1 MYLGFWFTSLYVAL
15 GIPFLLTGLLYAVSV
30 RFFVPQSLLTA
41 LVAAAIALPGY
52 LAILYWKAGTL
63 EISSRALGP
72 SFWSDPWNIANAVVG
87 TAASWWLVRDRGGG
101 YFETVT

>member
-1 MYLGFWFTSLYVAL
+1 MYVAL

-41 LVAAAIALPGY
+41 LVAAAIAFPGY
-52 LAILYWKAGTL
+52 LAILYWKAGML
-63 EISSRALGP
+63 EMSIRALGP

-87 TAASWWLVRDRGGG
+87 TAASWWLVRERGGG